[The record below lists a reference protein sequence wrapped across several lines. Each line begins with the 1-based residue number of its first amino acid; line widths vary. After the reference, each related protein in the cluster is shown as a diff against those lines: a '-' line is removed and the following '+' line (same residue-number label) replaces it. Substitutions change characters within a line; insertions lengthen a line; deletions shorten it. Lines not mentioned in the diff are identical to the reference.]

1 MDLDK
6 KIRKGIATF
15 IMLIGIFNHIVFLFF
30 AIKVCYVSDF
40 SCHGDA
46 AGAEGMAYA
55 FSLLIPQIVIEVVVL
70 VSLIFFTILGITHRV
85 NKYLNFTFIATLLA
99 ALLVNFIV

>member
-1 MDLDK
+1 M
-6 KIRKGIATF
+6 KIRENLVTF
-15 IMLIGIFNHIVFLFF
+15 IMLIGTFNHIVFLFF

-55 FSLLIPQIVIEVVVL
+55 FSLLIPQLLIEAVVL
-70 VSLIFFTILGITHRV
+70 LSLFFFTIFGITQRV
-85 NKYLNFTFIATLLA
+85 NKYLTFTFIATLFS